1 MGEVCLRDE
10 MAFPSETQKDQEG
23 KRMSVMDILDTREAF
38 SFEVFPPRTDVGME
52 ALCGEGG
59 VLDQLYALKPD
70 YIACT
75 YGAGGADVG
84 KNLEVLDKIVR
95 DGKTTGV
102 THFTCIGNTREGI
115 KEQLQTYL
123 DHGIDH
129 MLALRGDLPTGWTGT
144 WSGTAHYNQSVIRKM
159 LLEYKRTGFMPT
171 FDIQVSNEDPT
182 ASVGRQTIILK
193 NCLTKGGILAKFDA
207 DAETLDEELE
217 GTFDDWE
224 MPETF
229 SLLNGMQ

>member
-1 MGEVCLRDE
+1 MLNAPVMEANDAVSGS
-10 MAFPSETQKDQEG
+10 MAECYVTIDGNRYNMMQ
-23 KRMSVMDILDTREAF
+23 LY
-38 SFEVFPPRTDVGME
+38 SFESSAKVNSQDVKILGRTG
-52 ALCGEGG
+52 
-59 VLDQLYALKPD
+59 
-70 YIACT
+70 I
-75 YGAGGADVG
+75 G
-84 KNLEVLDKIVR
+84 KK
-95 DGKTTGV
+95 
-102 THFTCIGNTREGI
+102 
-115 KEQLQTYL
+115 
-123 DHGIDH
+123 
-129 MLALRGDLPTGWTGT
+129 PTGWSGT
-144 WSGTAHYNQSVIRKM
+144 WSGTAHYNQSVFRKM

-171 FDIQVSNEDPT
+171 FDIQVANEDPT